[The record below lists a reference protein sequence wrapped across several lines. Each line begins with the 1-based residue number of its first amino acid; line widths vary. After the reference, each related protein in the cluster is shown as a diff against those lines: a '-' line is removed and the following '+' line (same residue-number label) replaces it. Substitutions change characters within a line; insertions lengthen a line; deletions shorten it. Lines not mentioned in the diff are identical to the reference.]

1 MNTVT
6 LLFGLQHPEN
16 EHNRCFLVLETQRLD
31 PYAYTIQGDC
41 FIIRTMNKTNSAL
54 NTSNI
59 KLIFTNIIILEL
71 S

>member
-1 MNTVT
+1 M
-6 LLFGLQHPEN
+6 P
-16 EHNRCFLVLETQRLD
+16 
-31 PYAYTIQGDC
+31 TIQGDC

-59 KLIFTNIIILEL
+59 KLIFTNIILLEL